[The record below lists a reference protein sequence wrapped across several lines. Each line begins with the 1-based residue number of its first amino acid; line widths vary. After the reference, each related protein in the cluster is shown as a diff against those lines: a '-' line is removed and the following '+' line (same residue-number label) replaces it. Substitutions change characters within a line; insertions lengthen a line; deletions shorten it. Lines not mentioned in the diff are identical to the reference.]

1 MSASSTA
8 VRPKATKRRKRKKS
22 KKQYLGRIY
31 IGRDENGKQIF
42 EHVGWFDKKKERDDA
57 VAKAKTE
64 RVAKAIA
71 SNEIPIC
78 DVYVDRFLAEYAE
91 RNRESSADIMEER
104 LAPFRRDFAGRRLDL
119 PRAEFKDWLNGTGD
133 WSHRRPI
140 PKGYRPAYVTLY
152 NHAIDEDDIQIERSP
167 ARKTGGRTKSRR
179 SKTPPPTEEEF
190 QLLLDSCSALGD
202 YAPRMRELLLFAAYQ
217 LMRPSE
223 LYVLEESKIDFRRMR
238 VLKDAR
244 LYRGGIDSP
253 KTGDVLVP
261 LTVPACDAIANRQRN
276 ELGLVFVSK
285 TGRRLSQST
294 LSGYWAQ
301 VKAASGL
308 KFDFYHATKHYGVHY
323 MWVERGMSPRA
334 IAALAGWK
342 VSTVI
347 EMLETYGHGDVGAM
361 EEVDANF
368 ADAGKGQVRH
378 LRTIRELSAGDG
390 QPPAPIEEL
399 EVAA

>member
-1 MSASSTA
+1 MSAPATVGSPKAKKTRKSK
-8 VRPKATKRRKRKKS
+8 RPKKK
-22 KKQYLGRIY
+22 YLGRIY
-31 IGRDENGKQIF
+31 IGRDESGKQIF
-42 EHVGWFDKKKERDDA
+42 EHVGWFAKKKERDEA
-57 VAKAKTE
+57 VEEAKRE
-64 RVAKAIA
+64 RVAKATA
-71 SNEIPIC
+71 ANAIPLC
-78 DVYVDRFLAEYAE
+78 DEYVDRFLADYER
-91 RNRESSADIMEER
+91 RNRDSSTAIMRER
-104 LAPFRRDFAGRRLDL
+104 LAPFCRDFAGRRLDL
-119 PRAEFKDWLNGTGD
+119 PRAEFKDWLNGEGK
-133 WSHRRPI
+133 WSHRKPV

-152 NHAIDEDDIQIERSP
+152 NYAIDEDDIPIERSP

-202 YAPRMRELLLFAAYQ
+202 YAPRMRELLLFAAYE

-238 VLKDAR
+238 IRKDAR
-244 LYRGGIDSP
+244 LFRGTVDSP

-261 LTVPACDAIANRQRN
+261 LTPPARDAIANRPRN
-276 ELGLVFVSK
+276 EHGLIFLSK
-285 TGRRLSQST
+285 TGKRLSQPT

-301 VKAASGL
+301 VRAASGL
-308 KFDFYHATKHYGVHY
+308 DFDFYHATKHYGVHY

-368 ADAGKGQVRH
+368 ADVGKGQVRH
-378 LRTIRELSAGDG
+378 HRS
-390 QPPAPIEEL
+390 IEEL
-399 EVAA
+399 AA